1 MLVGFVPILSLPI
14 DIFLCAAAAS
24 VWCAVVSAQLG
35 VISSAHKRFTRI
47 RISCGGECELRNKD
61 GEWEA
66 AIIAGGCVVWS
77 QLAWLRL
84 QLPSGRCHLELVS
97 GDVRESE
104 QWRRLQVIWRHLGGA
119 R

>member
-1 MLVGFVPILSLPI
+1 MLLGVVTILSLPVAG
-14 DIFLCAAAAS
+14 FLRAVS
-24 VWCAVVSAQLG
+24 VFVWCAIVGAELG
-35 VISSAHKRFTRI
+35 FISSAHKRFTRI